1 MAPSGWRVLSGKYRR
16 VRNELAGLCSQKLP
30 KTQETRLSIVDA
42 ILEVQRERP
51 HLEKIQDL
59 GQQLFNTHWQG
70 ESSDWPQLQKIAQYL
85 SALHESVANNEL
97 PEALVAYLASN
108 PDLGTLRSMV
118 TTVEEHQNSHLRL
131 LQTVVEKI
139 QLDETV
145 HFGRDNGLKA
155 RPFTEQA
162 QILERWERES
172 EKFQDVVTYNHLVK
186 SLRDSGF
193 AEIVKVANVWP
204 EASQFLSDVLKRAW
218 YSVQIETSMQERPI
232 LASFSSDAHQHIV
245 ERFRTLDS
253 FSLEC
258 NKAKVA
264 YDHWKHLPQH
274 EASSGQLGLLRRE
287 FQEKAATSANPSA
300 HDKGPGNAVQA
311 IKPIFMMSPLSVA
324 TFLPSNS
331 VDFDWVVFD
340 EASQVKPVD
349 AFGAI
354 IRGGQTVV
362 VGDNRQL
369 PPTRF
374 FDKHIEDDG
383 EDAEENIAGDME
395 SILGLFSAQN
405 APERMLRWHYR
416 SRHESLITVSNFEFY
431 DNKLQLFPKSRCREE
446 GSRVGLSLPAKYRLR
461 PRGEWK
467 KQGRSPNRRRK
478 GDGTRP

>member
-1 MAPSGWRVLSGKYRR
+1 MLSGKYRR
-16 VRNELAGLCSQKLP
+16 ARNELAGLCSQKLP
-30 KTQETRLSIVDA
+30 KAQEARLSIVDA
-42 ILEVQRERP
+42 ILEVRRERP

-97 PEALVAYLASN
+97 PEALVTYFASN
-108 PDLGTLRSMV
+108 PDLDTLRSLV
-118 TTVEEHQNSHLRL
+118 ATVEEHQNSHLHL

-172 EKFQDVVTYNHLVK
+172 EKFQDVVTYNHLVE

-258 NKAKVA
+258 NKAKVV

-287 FQEKAATSANPSA
+287 FSEKAATSANPSA
-300 HDKGPGNAVQA
+300 HDKG
-311 IKPIFMMSPLSVA
+311 
-324 TFLPSNS
+324 
-331 VDFDWVVFD
+331 
-340 EASQVKPVD
+340 
-349 AFGAI
+349 
-354 IRGGQTVV
+354 
-362 VGDNRQL
+362 
-369 PPTRF
+369 
-374 FDKHIEDDG
+374 
-383 EDAEENIAGDME
+383 
-395 SILGLFSAQN
+395 
-405 APERMLRWHYR
+405 
-416 SRHESLITVSNFEFY
+416 
-431 DNKLQLFPKSRCREE
+431 
-446 GSRVGLSLPAKYRLR
+446 
-461 PRGEWK
+461 
-467 KQGRSPNRRRK
+467 RK
-478 GDGTRP
+478 CGTSD